1 VVFPDN
7 SGIAPLYVVVSSPY
21 EGATSTGEHS
31 GRPFNSER
39 AGGPILELDFST
51 AATTRDG
58 IDEVILHVA
67 RLDQADANDIMIDR
81 LERILRGELD
91 MTDTDRRYYTHE
103 IRELE
108 RFRAMGLADNF
119 KPENGSPEWNNA
131 HTATLEDYKLGSS
144 EALLYTD
151 EALDA
156 ANKQIDRIYKNLL
169 KGEPQ

>member
-1 VVFPDN
+1 
-7 SGIAPLYVVVSSPY
+7 
-21 EGATSTGEHS
+21 
-31 GRPFNSER
+31 
-39 AGGPILELDFST
+39 
-51 AATTRDG
+51 
-58 IDEVILHVA
+58 
-67 RLDQADANDIMIDR
+67 
-81 LERILRGELD
+81 